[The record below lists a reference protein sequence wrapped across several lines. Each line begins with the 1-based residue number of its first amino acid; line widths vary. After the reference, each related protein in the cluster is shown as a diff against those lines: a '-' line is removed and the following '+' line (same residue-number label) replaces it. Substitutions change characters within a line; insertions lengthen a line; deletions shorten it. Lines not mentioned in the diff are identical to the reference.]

1 MLIKVNILDWYET
14 MADWQGRQFKKIQ
27 KPDNQPD
34 GGERCSFITINCTL
48 NSKITPYFVRI

>member
-1 MLIKVNILDWYET
+1 MYLIKVNTLDWYET

-48 NSKITPYFVRI
+48 K